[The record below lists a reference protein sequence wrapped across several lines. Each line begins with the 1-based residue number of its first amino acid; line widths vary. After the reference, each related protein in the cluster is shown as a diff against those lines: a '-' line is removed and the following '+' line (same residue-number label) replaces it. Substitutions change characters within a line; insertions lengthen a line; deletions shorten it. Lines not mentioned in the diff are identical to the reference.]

1 MKTIKVDYLA
11 RVEGEGAL
19 RIRYRGDTVRDVQ
32 LRIFEPPRFFEA
44 FLRGRSYSEVP
55 DITAR
60 ICGICP
66 VAYQMSGCA
75 AIEDALGI
83 EVGAAIGALRR
94 LLYCGEWIESHTLQ
108 MFFLHAPDFLGY
120 PDAAAMARE
129 HREMVLAALAIK
141 KAGNAII
148 RAVGGREI
156 HPVNPRV
163 GGFHSMPPGAA
174 LRELVPGLERARDK
188 ALEAL
193 QWMARFPFPDYEC
206 DYEFVAVDEGSR
218 YPFIGA
224 RLISNRGLD
233 IAVRDY
239 DGHFEE
245 HQVPH
250 SNALHSRLK
259 QRGIYLCGPLA
270 RFNLH
275 FDKLSAAARDGAR
288 RANLAPPCRN
298 PFKSILVRGVE
309 IAWALEEAIAL
320 IAAYDGDGPPFV
332 RASLRP
338 SIGYGVSEA
347 PRGMLYHRYRL
358 DEAGIIRDA
367 KIVPPTSQNLA
378 SIEDD
383 LTRLAPRMVSM
394 TQPDATHLAE
404 QAVRNYDP
412 CISCATHFLKV
423 TLEKE

>member
-19 RIRYRGDTVRDVQ
+19 RIRFKGDVVRDVE

-44 FLRGRSYSEVP
+44 FLRGRACAEVP

-83 EVGAAIGALRR
+83 EVSAGIRALRR
-94 LLYCGEWIESHTLQ
+94 LIYCGEWIESHVLH
-108 MFFLHAPDFLGY
+108 MFFLHAPDYLGF
-120 PDAAAMARE
+120 PDAPAMARE
-129 HREMVLAALAIK
+129 HRAMVLHGLAIK
-141 KAGNAII
+141 KAGNALI
-148 RAVGGREI
+148 RVIGGREI

-163 GGFHSMPPGAA
+163 GGFHSMPRHADV
-174 LRELVPGLERARDK
+174 RELLPELERARDAAFE
-188 ALEAL
+188 ALE
-193 QWMARFPFPDYEC
+193 WMVRLPFPDYTR
-206 DYEFVAVDEGSR
+206 DYEFVAVDAGGE
-218 YPFIGA
+218 YPFVGD
-224 RLISNRGLD
+224 RLISNRGLN
-233 IAVRDY
+233 IGVRDY
-239 DGHFEE
+239 DRHFEE
-245 HQVPH
+245 YQVPH
-250 SNALHSRLK
+250 SNALHSRLT
-259 QRGIYLCGPLA
+259 QRGNYLCGPLA

-275 FDKLSAAARDGAR
+275 FDKLSASTRDAAR
-288 RANLAPPCRN
+288 RAGIAPPCTN
-298 PFKSILVRGVE
+298 PFKSILVRAVE
-309 IAWALEEAIAL
+309 TAFALEEAITL
-320 IAAYDGDGPPFV
+320 IQAYDASGPPFIGTQP
-332 RASLRP
+332 RP

-358 DEAGIIRDA
+358 DDTGIVRDA

-383 LTRLAPRMVSM
+383 LTRLAPRMIGM
-394 TQPDATHLAE
+394 TQPAATRLAE

-412 CISCATHFLKV
+412 CISCATHFLTV
-423 TLEKE
+423 TLERE